1 MLTMILT
8 AAKLLTLMLGLLGIF
23 NGATIHPQSPTPDT
37 HDQPATTAQ
46 PTTTDSKTPTEI
58 ATADDLLRALETA
71 GQDTR
76 LLSATIRYVK
86 EFAIQGDTQ
95 RRDGRLVFASDP
107 GLDGQPP
114 TRRFGITFDRY
125 EVGGRVE
132 DRDLDYLE
140 QYIFDGEWLAEI
152 RPLEKQFVRRQ
163 VVPPG
168 QKWDPLRLGEGP
180 FPIPIQQKREEILS
194 RFEAELLDGQEGVVE
209 RRLMGVTGKCY
220 QLKLTPR
227 PDAGESDLREIRV
240 WYQKDTLLPR
250 MAKTTTK
257 ADDTSLVL
265 LKDLKLNAEA
275 KVSKTALSTDLP
287 ADRTGWDITNI
298 PYRE

>member
-1 MLTMILT
+1 MLTIILSV
-8 AAKLLTLMLGLLGIF
+8 AKLMALLVGLVGLTGESLLQPES
-23 NGATIHPQSPTPDT
+23 PQTT
-37 HDQPATTAQ
+37 HTTPATEVSTP
-46 PTTTDSKTPTEI
+46 PTTNTSAEI

-76 LLSATIRYVK
+76 ILTATIRYVK
-86 EFAIQGDTQ
+86 TFSIQGDTQ
-95 RRDGRLVFASDP
+95 RRDGHLVFASKP
-107 GLDGQPP
+107 GIEGHPP

-132 DRDLDYLE
+132 DRDIDYLE

-180 FPIPIQQKREEILS
+180 FPIPIQQRREEILS
-194 RFEAELLDGQEGVVE
+194 RFTVELLDGQEGVIE
-209 RRLMGVTGKCY
+209 RRLLGVAGKCY
-220 QLKLTPR
+220 QLKLIPR
-227 PDAGESDLREIRV
+227 PDTGESDLREIRV

-265 LKDLKLNAEA
+265 LKDLKLNDEAE
-275 KVSKTALSTDLP
+275 VSETELSTELP
-287 ADRTGWDITNI
+287 ADRTGWDLTTI